1 MKINKTNL
9 LWGRTN
15 LLGSCRIQ
23 VHFKIIDN
31 NNNQSNQLH
40 AYGNK
45 EKKVINTAVKGL
57 TQDNQK
63 LQSLKSI

>member
-23 VHFKIIDN
+23 VHFKIIDD
-31 NNNQSNQLH
+31 NNNQL
-40 AYGNK
+40 
-45 EKKVINTAVKGL
+45 EIRKKGVINTAVKGL
-57 TQDNQK
+57 T
-63 LQSLKSI
+63 

>member
-45 EKKVINTAVKGL
+45 EKKGY
-57 TQDNQK
+57 
-63 LQSLKSI
+63 